1 MYEEKVRVLLV
12 EDNPRDV
19 EIIRRMLGNYQRAR
33 FEVHSADTAE
43 QGLEQLG
50 TDEFD
55 VILLDYMLPGQDGLR
70 FLARVGDDPDVPP
83 VIMLTAQGDER
94 VAAQAMSLGAY
105 DYFPKSSIVSEILA
119 QAIHQ
124 ALEKYRLNNQLEGA
138 EQVIFTLAAA
148 VEAKDPL
155 TVNHLVRMASYA
167 VQLGK
172 ALDLDEG
179 QLVLLRH
186 GAILHY
192 IGKIGVRE
200 TILHKPGP
208 LSKDE
213 WKEMKEHPVIGETIC
228 APLRFSH
235 NVGPIIRHHHER
247 WDGRG
252 YPAALAGEQIPF
264 LARVIS
270 VIDAFD
276 AMTSDRPYRDALS
289 VEEATSRLDAGAGN
303 QWDPDIMQTFLEIV
317 KQGGP
322 GVRRFT
328 AVS

>member
-1 MYEEKVRVLLV
+1 
-12 EDNPRDV
+12 
-19 EIIRRMLGNYQRAR
+19 
-33 FEVHSADTAE
+33 
-43 QGLEQLG
+43 
-50 TDEFD
+50 
-55 VILLDYMLPGQDGLR
+55 
-70 FLARVGDDPDVPP
+70 
-83 VIMLTAQGDER
+83 
-94 VAAQAMSLGAY
+94 MS
-105 DYFPKSSIVSEILA
+105 
-119 QAIHQ
+119 
-124 ALEKYRLNNQLEGA
+124 
-138 EQVIFTLAAA
+138 
-148 VEAKDPL
+148 
-155 TVNHLVRMASYA
+155 SYA

-172 ALDLDEG
+172 ALYLDEG

-186 GAILHY
+186 GAILHD
-192 IGKIGVRE
+192 IGKIGVKE

-208 LSKDE
+208 LTKAE
-213 WKEMKEHPVIGETIC
+213 WSEIKEHPAIGEVIC

-289 VEEATSRLDAGAGN
+289 VEEAATRLDAGAGH
-303 QWDPDIMQTFLEIV
+303 QWDPDITGTFLEIV